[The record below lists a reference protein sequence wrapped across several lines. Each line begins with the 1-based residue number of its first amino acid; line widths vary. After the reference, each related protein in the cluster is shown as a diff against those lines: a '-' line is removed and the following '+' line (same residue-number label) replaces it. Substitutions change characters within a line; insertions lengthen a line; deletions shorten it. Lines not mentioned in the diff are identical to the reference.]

1 LARYGLCPA
10 STRECRVRQKATSPG
25 LIESYV
31 DVLASVMRTAVATD
45 AEGRD
50 VALDSAVEWSVA
62 AARRAAAQGNKIIFA
77 GNGGSAGIAS
87 HMATDYSKNGG
98 LRAWAM
104 NDGSMLTCLANDYG
118 YEQVFAKQIEFHA
131 RSGDLLVAISSSGQS
146 ANILAAVAA
155 ARKSAC
161 TVLTLSGFRPDNVL
175 RRTGDMNLYLDSTA
189 YGYVEIGHLAL
200 CHAILDYSMEWA
212 EGSRAVARV

>member
-1 LARYGLCPA
+1 MRQ
-10 STRECRVRQKATSPG
+10 QKATRAG
-25 LIESYV
+25 LIEGYV
-31 DVLASVMRTAVATD
+31 DDLSSVVRAATATD
-45 AEGRD
+45 VHGKE
-50 VALDSAVEWSVA
+50 VALDFAIEWSIG
-62 AARRAAAQGNKIIFA
+62 AARGVSNQGGKIMFA

-118 YEQVFAKQIEFHA
+118 YEHVFAKQIEFHG

-146 ANILAAVAA
+146 ANILAAVSA
-155 ARKSAC
+155 ARKLGC
-161 TVLTLSGFRPDNVL
+161 TVLTLSGFKPDNAL
-175 RRTGDMNLYLDSTA
+175 RKTGDMNLYLDSTA

-212 EGSRAVARV
+212 QGSRAVARA

>member
-1 LARYGLCPA
+1 
-10 STRECRVRQKATSPG
+10 VRQQKAGPG

-31 DVLASVMRTAVATD
+31 DALASTMRAAVATD
-45 AEGRD
+45 GQGKD
-50 VALDSAVEWSVA
+50 VALDVAIEWSVNI
-62 AARRAAAQGNKIIFA
+62 ARRATAQGDKVIFA
-77 GNGGSAGIAS
+77 GNGGSAAIAS

-104 NDGSMLTCLANDYG
+104 NDASMLTCLANDYG
-118 YEQVFAKQIEFHA
+118 YDQVFAKQIEFHG
-131 RSGDLLVAISSSGQS
+131 RPGDLLVAISSSGRS

-155 ARKSAC
+155 ARKLGCS
-161 TVLTLSGFRPDNVL
+161 VLTMSGFASDNPL

-200 CHAILDYSMEWA
+200 CHAIVDYSMAWA
-212 EGSRAVARV
+212 KGSPAVART

>member
-1 LARYGLCPA
+1 MRQ
-10 STRECRVRQKATSPG
+10 QKATGAG
-25 LIESYV
+25 LIGDYV
-31 DVLASVMRTAVATD
+31 DVLSSVMRSAIATD
-45 AEGRD
+45 AHGKE
-50 VALDSAVEWSVA
+50 VALDFAVEWSVG
-62 AARRAAAQGNKIIFA
+62 AARRVTDAGGKIIFA

-118 YEQVFAKQIEFHA
+118 YEHVFAKQIEFHG
-131 RSGDLLVAISSSGQS
+131 RQGDMLVAISSSGGS
-146 ANILAAVAA
+146 ANILGAVTA
-155 ARKSAC
+155 ARKLGC
-161 TVLTLSGFRPDNVL
+161 TVLTLSGFKPENPL
-175 RRTGDMNLYLDSTA
+175 RKTGDMNLYLDSGA

-212 EGSRAVARV
+212 KDGRAVVRA